1 MGEMQPNQ
9 GARLDIGPITD
20 VDAVI
25 LAGAVGCESRW
36 TRGIPR
42 PLLPLPGTT
51 LVEALLS
58 RLTQSLVGQYAV
70 CANGRT
76 DTMAQYLD
84 PHVTVPVRYYEDRL
98 PRGTAGCLKD
108 CAAGGHAETIFFAG
122 GSVWL
127 EDDPAWMVKQ
137 HLDRRNALTVFCR
150 SDGASA
156 RLGNRR
162 FLRPAGL
169 YCCDRVVLDYIKS
182 AGYQD
187 LKEQTVPALRQAGLR
202 VGVVALQNETCEVS
216 DWAGYLRVISRC
228 LTTGLFGRR
237 GFHSLAPGIWA
248 GDDVKIGKNARIA
261 GPAILGHRCRIADG
275 AVLVGPVVLGDDS
288 SVGRDA
294 WAIRMIASGA
304 VHVPSGARIKDQ
316 LVLSSDPCGADE
328 HLAGH
333 NRGTQIVSDAFGSV
347 TV

>member
-1 MGEMQPNQ
+1 MQPSH
-9 GARLDIGPITD
+9 GARLDFRPMTG

-25 LAGAVGCESRW
+25 LAGAVGCESQW

-58 RLTQSLVGQYAV
+58 RITQSLDGQYAV

-76 DTMAQYLD
+76 DTMARHLD
-84 PHVTVPVRYYEDRL
+84 PHVAVPIRYYEDRL

-108 CAAGGHAETIFFAG
+108 CASGGNAETIFVAG

-150 SDGASA
+150 SDVASA

-169 YCCDRVVLDYIKS
+169 YCCNRAVLDYIKS

-216 DWAGYLRVISRC
+216 DWAGYLHVISRC
-228 LTTGLFGRR
+228 LTTGLLGTR
-237 GFHSLAPGIWA
+237 GFHSPAPGIWT
-248 GDDVKIGKNARIA
+248 GEGVQIGKNARIA

-275 AVLVGPVVLGDDS
+275 AVLIGPVVLGDDS

-294 WAIRMIASGA
+294 WAIRMIASGT

-316 LVLSSDPCGADE
+316 LVLSSGPCGADE
-328 HLAGH
+328 QVVRHH
-333 NRGTQIVSDAFGSV
+333 RGTQSVSDAFSSV